1 MANLMTGTI
10 TRLDRSRGLGSV
22 VGEDGKTYSFR
33 RSAVR
38 DGWFHD
44 LSEGANVTFEAGE
57 SPREL
62 EANLVRLVRPS
73 S

>member
-1 MANLMTGTI
+1 MNGTI
-10 TRLDRSRGLGSV
+10 TRLQRDRGKGSLL
-22 VGEDGKTYSFR
+22 GEDGKTYVFR

-44 LSEGANVTFEAGE
+44 LSEGAAVTFETARA
-57 SPREL
+57 PREL

-73 S
+73 G